1 MTNISIKN
9 PIAER
14 ITDFLK
20 KYHPFSSIEY
30 VDLLNI
36 AKNSRVQYL
45 DKNEILFKIND
56 KTHDYFYVI
65 ADGAVGLSLNSDA
78 DEVLIDKCD
87 EGDIIG
93 LRPFFAKDNY
103 LMTAKARE
111 ESILYAI
118 PIESFK
124 SIVTS
129 NTLVL
134 NFVLQSFASN
144 TRNPYDKSHKGKLL
158 SENIIHDDKSTDIQS
173 FQPIKHTT
181 NPVTASPN
189 DIVKFVAQ
197 TMSTRKIGCVIIQ
210 ENKFPIGIITDK
222 DLRSKIATGLY
233 SIEVTVDKIMSIPVI
248 TVSENLSIA
257 EVQII
262 MLKHN
267 VGHLCVTKDGTVHS
281 EIIGIISEHDIVVAQ
296 ANNPGV
302 LLREAKRAKKT
313 SQLKLIREKIVDL
326 IQNSLDKNIP
336 INHISSIVAEI
347 NIAIT
352 KKAIEL
358 AIEKMDTPPPARYA
372 WINIGS
378 QGRKEQLLLT
388 DQDNALVFEDVS
400 DDKYDDVKKYFLE
413 IGEKVTKKL
422 NKIGYSYCEAQMMAS
437 NPIWCK
443 SLSDWN
449 SQFKSWINTPG
460 DKGILINTI
469 FFDYDFIHGDEKL
482 IDVLTETIFNESKNN
497 EIFYAYLG
505 ADALKNPAPLGFFR
519 QFLVESDG
527 EHKDNFDIKSRAIL
541 SLVDAARL
549 LILSYGVRNINNT
562 SNRFLKLAELDPKN
576 AIIYEACAE
585 AFLVLLK
592 FRTEKGLKNNTD
604 GRYLDLNELSKLDK
618 VKLKNTFLP
627 INEIQ
632 DIIKNKF
639 KLTYF
644 T

>member
-1 MTNISIKN
+1 
-9 PIAER
+9 
-14 ITDFLK
+14 
-20 KYHPFSSIEY
+20 
-30 VDLLNI
+30 
-36 AKNSRVQYL
+36 
-45 DKNEILFKIND
+45 
-56 KTHDYFYVI
+56 
-65 ADGAVGLSLNSDA
+65 
-78 DEVLIDKCD
+78 
-87 EGDIIG
+87 
-93 LRPFFAKDNY
+93 
-103 LMTAKARE
+103 
-111 ESILYAI
+111 
-118 PIESFK
+118 
-124 SIVTS
+124 
-129 NTLVL
+129 
-134 NFVLQSFASN
+134 
-144 TRNPYDKSHKGKLL
+144 
-158 SENIIHDDKSTDIQS
+158 
-173 FQPIKHTT
+173 
-181 NPVTASPN
+181 
-189 DIVKFVAQ
+189 
-197 TMSTRKIGCVIIQ
+197 
-210 ENKFPIGIITDK
+210 
-222 DLRSKIATGLY
+222 
-233 SIEVTVDKIMSIPVI
+233 
-248 TVSENLSIA
+248 
-257 EVQII
+257 
-262 MLKHN
+262 
-267 VGHLCVTKDGTVHS
+267 
-281 EIIGIISEHDIVVAQ
+281 
-296 ANNPGV
+296 
-302 LLREAKRAKKT
+302 
-313 SQLKLIREKIVDL
+313 
-326 IQNSLDKNIP
+326 
-336 INHISSIVAEI
+336 
-347 NIAIT
+347 
-352 KKAIEL
+352 
-358 AIEKMDTPPPARYA
+358 
-372 WINIGS
+372 
-378 QGRKEQLLLT
+378 
-388 DQDNALVFEDVS
+388 
-400 DDKYDDVKKYFLE
+400 
-413 IGEKVTKKL
+413 
-422 NKIGYSYCEAQMMAS
+422 MAS